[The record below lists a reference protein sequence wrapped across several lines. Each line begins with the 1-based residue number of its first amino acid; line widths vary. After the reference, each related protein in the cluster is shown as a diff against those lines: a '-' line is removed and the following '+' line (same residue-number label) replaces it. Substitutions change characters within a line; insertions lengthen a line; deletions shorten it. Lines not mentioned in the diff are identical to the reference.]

1 LINEQNKSI
10 AELWDGNNL
19 RCTFRRCV
27 NIRLFQ
33 LWEEVVSIAESI
45 SLTMDEDEMVWQFQS
60 SGSYSTQSLY
70 RVINF
75 RGGDPC
81 VLACSVEIANPPYD
95 SLLSMVVMS
104 K

>member
-10 AELWDGNNL
+10 VELWDGNNL

-60 SGSYSTQSLY
+60 LGSYSTQSLY
-70 RVINF
+70 RVINLM
-75 RGGDPC
+75 GG
-81 VLACSVEIANPPYD
+81 
-95 SLLSMVVMS
+95 
-104 K
+104 

>member
-27 NIRLFQ
+27 DIRLFQ

-75 RGGDPC
+75 RR
-81 VLACSVEIANPPYD
+81 
-95 SLLSMVVMS
+95 VMPVFLPAV
-104 K
+104 